1 MKFCYISPS
10 GSVYAVTR
18 FRKADADDVMRRIIP
33 ASAYL
38 GPCHPRLLG
47 AILAAQ
53 PETPAAFR
61 AIRDAAAP
69 TLSLAGWPPAPPASI
84 LSAAP
89 PVDRFASRRARKVKA

>member
-18 FRKADADDVMRRIIP
+18 FRKADADDVARRVWP

-61 AIRDAAAP
+61 AIRDAASPAP
-69 TLSLAGWPPAPPASI
+69 GLTDWPPVPPASI
-84 LSAAP
+84 LRAEP
-89 PVDRFASRRARKVKA
+89 PADRFASRRARKVKA